1 MLDQQNGNIVPE
13 NHAIIIMLP
22 RMTRIP
28 EEPFLVEVLDA
39 GPVTGGDKKVA
50 TELADL
56 PENALAKIASY
67 LPHRNVVFVSRA
79 SKNFLDNMIDPLVD
93 KCIEAIQHF
102 ARFRCKKFSIG
113 RLFDDFLRL
122 TKLSENEVTSMR

>member
-1 MLDQQNGNIVPE
+1 MPE

-28 EEPFLVEVLDA
+28 EEPCLVEVLDA
-39 GPVTGGDKKVA
+39 GPVTGGDKVA

-56 PENALAKIASY
+56 PENALGKIASY

-79 SKNFLDNMIDPLVD
+79 SKTFLDNMIDPLVD
-93 KCIEAIQHF
+93 KCVEAIQHF

-122 TKLSENEVTSMR
+122 TKLSESENEVTSMR

>member
-1 MLDQQNGNIVPE
+1 
-13 NHAIIIMLP
+13 MLP

-28 EEPFLVEVLDA
+28 EEAFLVEVLDA

-56 PENALAKIASY
+56 PENALAKIVSY

-79 SKNFLDNMIDPLVD
+79 SKTFLDNMIDPLVD
-93 KCIEAIQHF
+93 KCVEAIQHF
-102 ARFRCKKFSIG
+102 ARFRCKEFSIKSLVLNFG
-113 RLFDDFLRL
+113 LK